1 VERQAREFEL
11 RKPYLVERWRAAAMA
26 DSPAGDANGTVP

>member
-11 RKPYLVERWRAAAMA
+11 LKPYLVEHWTEAAKAGGAARKRAAE
-26 DSPAGDANGTVP
+26 